1 MGKILSKL
9 KKIGFI
15 IIIIFSIF
23 GVINL
28 FVKLGPLIVKELAKN
43 DLELTSIN
51 IPFIKHNLPIKKIKT
66 QIKNFTT
73 DYKVNGESKLN
84 LVKVETNETIVISDT
99 KPGIGV
105 INLGTTKVMYRTP
118 VIIHYG
124 IDFYGSKEIK
134 IQLNERKIVQNKDIT
149 IKMND
154 KTFIKNKDI
163 TEIIENITI
172 IFPQLEIT
180 SIEELTDQADGIIST
195 TGTRQRGFSGKYL
208 LDKAKKSIRPTVKE
222 KYSKP
227 EEISKIKEIAR
238 KKLKTIMLN
247 LFKSFNPNANEYDPL
262 IKVIFEDELSIGS
275 KNNIENP

>member
-1 MGKILSKL
+1 MT
-9 KKIGFI
+9 
-15 IIIIFSIF
+15 
-23 GVINL
+23 
-28 FVKLGPLIVKELAKN
+28 KN
-43 DLELTSIN
+43 DLEITSID

-66 QIKNFTT
+66 QIKNFATN
-73 DYKVNGESKLN
+73 YKVNGESKLN
-84 LVKVETNETIVISDT
+84 LAKVEITEAIMRTNT
-99 KPGIGV
+99 KTGIGG
-105 INLGTTKVMYRTP
+105 INLGTTKVEYITP

-163 TEIIENITI
+163 TEIIESITI

-180 SIEELTDQADGIIST
+180 SIEEITDQADDIIST
-195 TGTRQRGFSGKYL
+195 TGIRRPERSGKYL